1 MTQSHLNGKSPEEV
15 GMKKPKEGVKATM
28 FLLFHENVGA
38 GSYFGSDA
46 NRSPLDRYCSPGYP
60 EYVVE

>member
-15 GMKKPKEGVKATM
+15 GMKKPEEGVKSTM
-28 FLLFHENVGA
+28 FLLFHENVGS

-46 NRSPLDRYCSPGYP
+46 KRSPLDRYRSPGDP
-60 EYVVE
+60 EYTGE